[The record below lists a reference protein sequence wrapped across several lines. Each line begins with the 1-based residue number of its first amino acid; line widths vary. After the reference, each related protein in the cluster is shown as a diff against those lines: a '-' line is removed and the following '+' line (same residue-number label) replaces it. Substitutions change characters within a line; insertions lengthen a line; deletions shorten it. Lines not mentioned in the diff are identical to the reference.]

1 MKIEQAKKEHAHDL
15 ALLIMQAM
23 SDECCMNLVGPGK
36 TLSDFE
42 QVMTRLA
49 ASECSQYSYL
59 NTLVA
64 LNDDN
69 RVAGAVVAYRGA
81 DLHTLREAFLRAAKE
96 ELARNLDNIADE
108 TEPDEYYI
116 DSVAVYPEF
125 RRMGIA
131 SSLLRAAIERAH
143 SAGLPAGLL
152 VDKQNPNAERLYTA
166 LGFRYV
172 KDKMWGGHEMRHM
185 RCYRPE

>member
-1 MKIEQAKKEHAHDL
+1 MKIEQAKKEHAHDI

-36 TLSDFE
+36 TLADFE
-42 QVMTRLA
+42 QVMTDLA

-69 RVAGAVVAYRGA
+69 RVAGAVVVYRGE
-81 DLHTLREAFLRAAKE
+81 DLHTLRKAFLHAAKE
-96 ELARNLDNIADE
+96 QLARDLDNIPDE
-108 TEPDEYYI
+108 TEAGEYYI
-116 DSVAVYPEF
+116 DSIAVYPEF

-131 SSLLRAAIERAH
+131 SSLLRAAIKRAH
-143 SAGLPAGLL
+143 ENGLPAGLL
-152 VDKQNPNAERLYTA
+152 VDKLNPNAERLYTA

-172 KDKMWGGHEMRHM
+172 NDKMWGGHEMKHM
-185 RCYRPE
+185 RCYCPE

>member
-1 MKIEQAKKEHAHDL
+1 MKIEQAKKEHAHDI

-36 TLSDFE
+36 TLADFE
-42 QVMTRLA
+42 QVMTDLA

-69 RVAGAVVAYRGA
+69 RVAGAVVAYRGEA
-81 DLHTLREAFLRAAKE
+81 LHTLRKAFLHAAKE
-96 ELARNLDNIADE
+96 QLARDLDNIPDE
-108 TEPDEYYI
+108 TEAGEYYI
-116 DSVAVYPEF
+116 DSIAVYPEF

-131 SSLLRAAIERAH
+131 SSLLRAAIKRAH
-143 SAGLPAGLL
+143 ENGLPACLL
-152 VDKQNPNAERLYTA
+152 VDKLNPNAERLYTA

-172 KDKMWGGHEMRHM
+172 NDKMWGGHEMKHM
-185 RCYRPE
+185 RCYCPE